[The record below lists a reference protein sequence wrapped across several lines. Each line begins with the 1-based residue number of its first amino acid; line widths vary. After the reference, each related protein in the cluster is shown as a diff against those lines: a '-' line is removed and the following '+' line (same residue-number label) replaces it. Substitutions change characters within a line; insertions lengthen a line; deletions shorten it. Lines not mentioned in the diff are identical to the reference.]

1 MSLGHRTALFSVALS
16 LALPSAWAGTMM
28 GWGTIDSSFPDLAGA
43 EVFSDNFF
51 HPGTRVDTFS
61 LFADQFVGQQEMTPT
76 LFERTSPG
84 VSAVQAGNMGDMVSA
99 SVLAHVFAFG
109 LQYKPDP
116 TPHSNYTFGFM
127 NAFVDSRDMQSFSS
141 AGVVDFAPLVMGATG
156 VGGAGIT
163 NAWVFTPSGPNISIS
178 LGPTFGI
185 SGQPATFALNN
196 NAFGGALIDRTFSVD
211 ALDAPEPGSFSLAAI
226 GTILITGAVLF
237 RRKRL
242 GWRACAESLV
252 QKS

>member
-1 MSLGHRTALFSVALS
+1 
-16 LALPSAWAGTMM
+16 
-28 GWGTIDSSFPDLAGA
+28 
-43 EVFSDNFF
+43 
-51 HPGTRVDTFS
+51 
-61 LFADQFVGQQEMTPT
+61 
-76 LFERTSPG
+76 
-84 VSAVQAGNMGDMVSA
+84 
-99 SVLAHVFAFG
+99 
-109 LQYKPDP
+109 
-116 TPHSNYTFGFM
+116 M

-178 LGPTFGI
+178 LGTTFGI

-196 NAFGGALIDRTFSVD
+196 NAFGGVLIDRTSSFD
-211 ALDAPEPGSFSLAAI
+211 AFDAPEPGSFSLAAI

-242 GWRACAESLV
+242 GW
-252 QKS
+252 